1 MRATREVGRAALQA
15 LEIGAI
21 YRLLS
26 QGFHAPD
33 PEWRTSLV
41 RDLVRIECD
50 SRSEQGGLSPT
61 IIANLIVLR
70 ESLEETRK
78 NELVEAWTRLFGH
91 TIQGECPPYEGQY
104 GDTDVFKQSGELA
117 DITGFYYAFGLEVSS
132 EVHERADHLTVEF
145 EFLHYLAYREANA
158 LERHG
163 KAKAKIC
170 RDARGK
176 FLVAH
181 PLRWVPG
188 FTRRMERIVSSGFYA
203 HLARLT
209 RRFLEE
215 EGERLGLELA
225 EGDLPIGADE
235 PLSEVSC
242 SSSDCSSGRAPQ
254 CGTS

>member
-1 MRATREVGRAALQA
+1 MRATGEVGRAARGA

-26 QGFHAPD
+26 QGVHPPD
-33 PEWRTSLV
+33 PERRSSLV
-41 RDLVRIECD
+41 RDLVRIE
-50 SRSEQGGLSPT
+50 SNSQSEQGGLFPK
-61 IIANLIVLR
+61 IIEYLIVLR
-70 ESLEETRK
+70 ESLEETPK
-78 NELVEAWTRLFGH
+78 DELVESWTRLFGN
-91 TIQGECPPYEGQY
+91 TIQGESPPYEGQY
-104 GDTDVFKQSGELA
+104 GDTEVFRQWGELA
-117 DITGFYYAFGLEVSS
+117 GISGFYHAFGLEVSS
-132 EVHERADHLTVEF
+132 EVRERADHLSVEF

-163 KAKAKIC
+163 SDKAKIY

-176 FLVAH
+176 LLVAH
-181 PLRWVPG
+181 TLLWVPE

-215 EGERLGLELA
+215 EGKRLGLELN
-225 EGDLPIGADE
+225 EGDLPIRADE

-242 SSSDCSSGRAPQ
+242 STEGGPP
-254 CGTS
+254 